1 MTVKTHEI
9 NYFSVDLVTQFV
21 EELSRSWK
29 KRGKKEREKRRK
41 RRGKKGKKGRKK
53 KEKNRSK
60 KCDFHIVFH

>member
-1 MTVKTHEI
+1 VTVKTHEI